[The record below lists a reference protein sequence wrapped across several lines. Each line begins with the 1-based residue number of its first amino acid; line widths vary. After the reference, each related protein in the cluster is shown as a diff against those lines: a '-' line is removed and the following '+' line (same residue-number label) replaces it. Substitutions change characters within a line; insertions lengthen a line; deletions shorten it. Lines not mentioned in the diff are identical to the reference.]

1 MKSPSSSKATSSV
14 SIEFFAAV
22 KSMVDASS
30 KVAKEK
36 RNRKRRAVEQPEQQ
50 QQQDNEESTQ
60 HIHFFTPE
68 VNAYSNCRC
77 SAYSN
82 CSSRGVSQVPVSAV
96 VEENRRLCHDIE
108 VARTTRDTMIAD
120 QLKKANT
127 ETGSFQIFTEDDMA
141 LLFEVKKMR
150 QSIVHNTNEESVCD
164 EGDKAAF
171 SAGGIEEATSS
182 GGIEAAAVSSW
193 VSCDDCKKW
202 RRVAQEPTAEKWCCS
217 ENPDAKHNTCSVPQE
232 LADAAIDRELEL
244 SNEDKFLVENVTA
257 LFRKL
262 ERAVTLTKRQI
273 SYRGTTERRPL
284 CALQTSAKYQ
294 CYVKSVDCP
303 VEPIDLRK
311 VSIDS
316 DECRLLLM
324 DKLQVLKHL
333 SVSEESQFLAKRIVS
348 AAAGCSKLSR
358 WRQSVTKPAF
368 NAKRRNYSKQLFSI
382 YDSLILMHGI
392 TTKVI
397 AAKAEALLAACL
409 TVIYPDFIVN
419 KQACVGY
426 PYDHDDPGIIYWMPV
441 RFEGNITDFHE
452 VRRQIDDA
460 LRPDVE
466 QQTCADLGMRFKHI
480 S

>member
-1 MKSPSSSKATSSV
+1 VWELIGNWNGMKSPSSSKATSSV

-50 QQQDNEESTQ
+50 QQDNEESSKR
-60 HIHFFTPE
+60 IHFFTPE

-77 SAYSN
+77 SAYLN
-82 CSSRGVSQVPVSAV
+82 CRSRGVSQVSAV

-127 ETGSFQIFTEDDMA
+127 ETGSFQMFTEDDMA

-171 SAGGIEEATSS
+171 SAGGIEEAISS
-182 GGIEAAAVSSW
+182 GGIEAAAV
-193 VSCDDCKKW
+193 
-202 RRVAQEPTAEKWCCS
+202 
-217 ENPDAKHNTCSVPQE
+217 
-232 LADAAIDRELEL
+232 

-262 ERAVTLTKRQI
+262 ERAVTPTKRQI

-284 CALQTSAKYQ
+284 CALQNSAKYQ

-333 SVSEESQFLAKRIVS
+333 SVSEESPFLAKRIVS

-419 KQACVGY
+419 KMACVGY

-460 LRPDVE
+460 KRPDVE